1 MKKQTLK
8 NGKIDII
15 VYACV
20 YVCLGMRVYVCRRVY
35 VCAWG
40 GKRTTLGTVPQEVPS
55 PSFFVD
61 KVSLA

>member
-15 VYACV
+15 VYACA
-20 YVCLGMRVYVCRRVY
+20 YVCLGMRVY

-40 GKRTTLGTVPQEVPS
+40 GKRTTLGTVPQEVLSS